1 MNPASTVRPEALALS
16 DLILQSA
23 PPAEASRAPPSYA
36 NAAVVPIHLDIRAEG
51 VQLLDS
57 FLWPLHDAALTPEL
71 YARCLCQDSGFP
83 QTLAPLVAKS
93 IKTQVDNYRLHD
105 LLQSAS
111 ARNREHLVNIVLHV
125 QVNDMC
131 LSDQFQW
138 ELTNPDNDPEEF
150 AWSLCAELGLGPE
163 FAIAAAHSIRE
174 QLNEHAAALL
184 EGRGVTEAPVTSHTV
199 IREAG
204 EISSGQWCP
213 KLSEASAGSVQ
224 RLQKVSYVQA
234 KKEAPSAVKAA
245 TAVFHADQEA
255 VIAVSVEL
263 RKLKMSQVALA
274 QELGVPQPYVSNW
287 LSGRMPQGASL
298 SSMTQKM
305 RQWLIQRGVPC
316 PSNRKHWITS

>member
-1 MNPASTVRPEALALS
+1 
-16 DLILQSA
+16 
-23 PPAEASRAPPSYA
+23 
-36 NAAVVPIHLDIRAEG
+36 
-51 VQLLDS
+51 
-57 FLWPLHDAALTPEL
+57 
-71 YARCLCQDSGFP
+71 
-83 QTLAPLVAKS
+83 
-93 IKTQVDNYRLHD
+93 
-105 LLQSAS
+105 
-111 ARNREHLVNIVLHV
+111 
-125 QVNDMC
+125 
-131 LSDQFQW
+131 
-138 ELTNPDNDPEEF
+138 
-150 AWSLCAELGLGPE
+150 
-163 FAIAAAHSIRE
+163 
-174 QLNEHAAALL
+174 
-184 EGRGVTEAPVTSHTV
+184 VTEAPVTSHTV

-287 LSGRMPQGASL
+287 VSGRMPQGASL